1 MVLTRKRNTRFLIPN
16 FGRTHYQ
23 DPELNSAMKSL
34 SCSRVFW
41 CLAFLIYLEN
51 INYMFFLLQMLR
63 LVFVMIGFFPFPF
76 SYSHYLASFIIP
88 PTIKWEDNDKDKKT
102 KIKKITMATLSP
114 HSCHTFHCVQT
125 IKREDRVASWSFFWF
140 WILHIPCQSSRSFD
154 QSASTRSTVGVFK
167 TQFCALSWTKTK
179 LPAKKMLTQ
188 DLTWMTIRIRTVDF

>member
-1 MVLTRKRNTRFLIPN
+1 
-16 FGRTHYQ
+16 
-23 DPELNSAMKSL
+23 
-34 SCSRVFW
+34 
-41 CLAFLIYLEN
+41 
-51 INYMFFLLQMLR
+51 MFFLLQMLR

-76 SYSHYLASFIIP
+76 SCSHYLASFIIP

-154 QSASTRSTVGVFK
+154 QSANTRSTVGVFK

-179 LPAKKMLTQ
+179 LPAKENVDTGI
-188 DLTWMTIRIRTVDF
+188 DLNDNSNKDRWLLIIHRAFPISRLPAFTTHSD